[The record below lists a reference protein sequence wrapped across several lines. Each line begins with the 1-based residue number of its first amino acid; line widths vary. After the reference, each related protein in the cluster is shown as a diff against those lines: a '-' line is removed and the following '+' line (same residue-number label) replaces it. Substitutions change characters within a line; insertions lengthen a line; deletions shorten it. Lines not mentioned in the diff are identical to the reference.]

1 MKFNVAI
8 ILLSLQATSA
18 FMSSERLNRAS
29 VMQRSMAVDKEVDLS
44 IPYDAAARL
53 AYDEWREQFNKG
65 EFDAKRYAS
74 FKANYEAVTVANVV
88 AKKEARESGSEE
100 PIALMTLNEYG
111 DFTEQEFQQLSGSN
125 SATGKV
131 LEKALEVAQ
140 SQSEASSA
148 LEEAANALAAE
159 EEVGIRELVFLFDTT
174 RLGFSNGVELYL
186 C

>member
-1 MKFNVAI
+1 MKFNVAV
-8 ILLSLQATSA
+8 ILLSLHATSA
-18 FMSSERLNRAS
+18 FMSGERLNRVS

-53 AYDEWREQFNKG
+53 AYDEWRQQFNKG
-65 EFDAKRYAS
+65 AFDEKRFVS

-88 AKKEARESGSEE
+88 AKKEARESGSDE
-100 PIALMTLNEYG
+100 PLALMTLNEYG
-111 DFTEQEFQQLSGSN
+111 DFTEEEFSRLSSGSG

-159 EEVGIRELVFLFDTT
+159 EEVGILYKFVGDLT
-174 RLGFSNGVELYL
+174 NGMF
-186 C
+186 

>member
-1 MKFNVAI
+1 MKFNVAVL
-8 ILLSLQATSA
+8 LLSLQATSA
-18 FMSSERLNRAS
+18 FLSGERVNRVS
-29 VMQRSMAVDKEVDLS
+29 VMQRSMAVDVDLS

-53 AYDEWREQFNKG
+53 AYDEWRQQFNKG
-65 EFDAKRYAS
+65 AFDEKRFVS

-88 AKKEARESGSEE
+88 AKKEARESGSDE
-100 PIALMTLNEYG
+100 PLALMTLNEYG
-111 DFTEQEFQQLSGSN
+111 DFTEEEFSQLSSGSG

-159 EEVGIRELVFLFDTT
+159 EEVGSLCAFVGDVT
-174 RLGFSNGVELYL
+174 NGLY
-186 C
+186 

>member
-1 MKFNVAI
+1 MKFNVAV

-18 FMSSERLNRAS
+18 FMSGARLNRAS

-53 AYDEWREQFNKG
+53 AYDEWRQQFDKGDFDEQ
-65 EFDAKRYAS
+65 RYAS
-74 FKANYEAVTVANVV
+74 FKSNYEAVTVANVV

-100 PIALMTLNEYG
+100 AIALMTLNEYG
-111 DFTEQEFQQLSGSN
+111 DFTELEFAQLSGSS

-131 LEKALEVAQ
+131 LEKALEAAQ

-159 EEVGIRELVFLFDTT
+159 EEVCTMCVH
-174 RLGFSNGVELYL
+174 
-186 C
+186 